1 MYWIIDIVSISIN
14 MIIFYN
20 LINKLKQI
28 EQRIIELYSIIID
41 IERKYNDIITE
52 LKQDILNNNDN
63 NEIILKQINENVIK
77 IEKENIEENN
87 VINNLKK
94 LETDSTSSNNSRRN
108 SIFNPFKKKK
118 EKINLINLLKNN

>member
-14 MIIFYN
+14 MIIWYN

>member
-14 MIIFYN
+14 MIIWYN

-41 IERKYNDIITE
+41 IERKYNDMITE